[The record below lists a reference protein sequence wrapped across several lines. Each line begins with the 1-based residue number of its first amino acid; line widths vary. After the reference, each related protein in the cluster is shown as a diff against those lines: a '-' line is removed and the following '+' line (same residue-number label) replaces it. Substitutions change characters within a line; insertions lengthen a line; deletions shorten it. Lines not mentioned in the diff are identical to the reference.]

1 MQDLSPAE
9 VREAGEEY
17 LARAADYRRLNRPC
31 FIDKMPNN
39 FSYLGAILTC
49 LPNAKVI
56 DARRHPLGSGFAIFK
71 HYFVEA
77 YSFAFDLGDIGRYYR
92 DYVELMAHIDAVQ
105 PGRVHRVF
113 YETMVADPEREI
125 RRLLAYCGLR
135 FEEQCLRFH
144 ENARAV
150 LTPSSEQV
158 RRPIAAEATPLWRRY
173 ELWLDPLKSALGD
186 VLEHYPEVPEFPPPA
201 AAAGWT
207 IPPRMN
213 WGRTG
218 K

>member
-1 MQDLSPAE
+1 
-9 VREAGEEY
+9 
-17 LARAADYRRLNRPC
+17 
-31 FIDKMPNN
+31 
-39 FSYLGAILTC
+39 
-49 LPNAKVI
+49 
-56 DARRHPLGSGFAIFK
+56 
-71 HYFVEA
+71 
-77 YSFAFDLGDIGRYYR
+77 
-92 DYVELMAHIDAVQ
+92 
-105 PGRVHRVF
+105 
-113 YETMVADPEREI
+113 MVADPEREI
-125 RRLLAYCGLR
+125 RRLLAYCGLP
-135 FEEQCLRFH
+135 FEEQCLRFY

-173 ELWLDPLKSALGD
+173 ERWLDPLKSALGD
-186 VLEHYPEVPEFPPPA
+186 VLDHYPEVPEFPPPA